1 MTDVADP
8 DLLYRLGVAL
18 AIGFLLG
25 IERGWRDREAGE
37 GHRAAGVR
45 TFSLLGLLGGVAG
58 ALSTA
63 TSPLV
68 LAGTL
73 LVSGAGLALFMYREA
88 LHEEDFSATS
98 LVAGLLTLLLGAFAV
113 LGDVRVAGAAGVAAT
128 VLLAIKEPLHSWVAR
143 MTWRELQSGLL
154 LAAMTVILLP
164 LLPDR
169 AIDPW
174 GVLNPYQIW
183 LLTVLIAA
191 VSFAGYCLVRVA
203 GPRRGALLSALA
215 GGLVSSTAVTLS
227 FSRLVKTNG
236 GHEPMLAACVVAS
249 GTAMMFRVAVLL
261 ALIAPA
267 LLRPLAPAVMVA
279 VACSALFTWWAFS
292 RRGRTGPPVALAVE
306 NPFEIA
312 EVIKFSL
319 LLTII
324 LYGAQ
329 IARDA
334 FGDSGLLVV
343 AALSGIADV
352 DAITLTAAR
361 LSVSPPSREI
371 AAAAILVAMFVNNL
385 AKVAL
390 SGWAGNP
397 RLGAWVLAGT
407 LPGALAA
414 SSVFL
419 MASRLASS
427 D

>member
-1 MTDVADP
+1 MSEAADP
-8 DLLYRLGVAL
+8 ELLYRLGVAL

-58 ALSTA
+58 ALSAA
-63 TSPLV
+63 TGPLV
-68 LAGTL
+68 LAITL
-73 LVSGAGLALFMYREA
+73 LVSGVGLALFMYREA
-88 LHEEDFSATS
+88 LHEGDFSATS
-98 LVAGLLTLLLGAFAV
+98 LVAALLTMSLGAFAA

-128 VLLAIKEPLHSWVAR
+128 VLLAVKEPLHSWVAR
-143 MTWRELQSGLL
+143 LTWRELKSGLL

-169 AIDPW
+169 TIDPW
-174 GVLNPYQIW
+174 GVFNPYQIW

-191 VSFAGYCLVRVA
+191 VSFAGYCLVRMA

-249 GTAMMFRVAVLL
+249 GTAMIFRVAVLL

-267 LLRPLAPAVMVA
+267 LLRPVAPAVVA
-279 VACSALFTWWAFS
+279 AATCSGLFIWWAFS
-292 RRGRTGPPVALAVE
+292 QRERTGPPVVLAVE
-306 NPFEIA
+306 NPFELA

-319 LLTII
+319 LLTVI
-324 LYGAQ
+324 LFGAQ
-329 IARDA
+329 IARDT
-334 FGDSGLLVV
+334 FGESGLLIL
-343 AALSGIADV
+343 AAISGIADV

-371 AAAAILVAMFVNNL
+371 AAAAILVAVFVNNL

-390 SGWAGNP
+390 SAWAGNP

-407 LPGALAA
+407 LPGAVAA
-414 SSVFL
+414 GAVFL
-419 MASRLASS
+419 MVSH
-427 D
+427 